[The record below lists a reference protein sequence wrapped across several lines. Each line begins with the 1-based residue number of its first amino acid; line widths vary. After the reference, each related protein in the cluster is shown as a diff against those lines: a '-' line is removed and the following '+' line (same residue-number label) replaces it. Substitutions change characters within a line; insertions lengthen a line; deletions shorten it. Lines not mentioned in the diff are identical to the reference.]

1 MQTAAADTPGKYT
14 KKEIVMEE
22 FRFLKPRKMK
32 HPTTGIDL
40 EYLDKSNAVCIA
52 LFNEEKDK
60 ILLVEQYRPGNKGL
74 MLEVP
79 AGLIDSGE
87 DPKTAVL
94 REMREETGYSEED
107 IADFRGLDEG
117 LYASPGYTT
126 EKLYFFSARL
136 KDNNI
141 KPKELNLDHGED
153 LENEWVDVKD
163 ILKKSGDL
171 KTILA
176 VSLFKD

>member
-1 MQTAAADTPGKYT
+1 MY
-14 KKEIVMEE
+14 EE
-22 FRFLKPRKMK
+22 KIEEL
-32 HPTTGIDL
+32 T
-40 EYLDKSNAVCIA
+40 
-52 LFNEEKDK
+52 EKDK
-60 ILLVEQYRPGNKGL
+60 DYDELKNYFCNKIKIY
-74 MLEVP
+74 E
-79 AGLIDSGE
+79 S
-87 DPKTAVL
+87 
-94 REMREETGYSEED
+94 
-107 IADFRGLDEG
+107 
-117 LYASPGYTT
+117 
-126 EKLYFFSARL
+126 L